1 MFEPGTLKTQVIK
14 QTKNATDKGILVPS
28 GYDYECIVMQSDIP
42 FIIRV
47 TPNLHHKDKARED
60 QNDKTKQ
67 LGQEPNP
74 FLPYNPDMHVSDLS
88 STHLCL
94 LNRFKLFDY
103 PLLIVTRKFEEQE
116 RLLSFEDFQG
126 ISICMQEMDGI
137 AFYNGGLS
145 AGASQRHKHFHFIP
159 YPLDNKLSTVP
170 IDNILTALPLTSESI
185 SLGIL
190 PYQHVISRID
200 WSNFDSPDIAAELLL
215 SKYLALLK
223 SIGQPFANT
232 TNLIYSYNLLIS
244 RHWMMLALRSAP
256 DYVSISLNA
265 LGFAGIF
272 NVRSEAQVK
281 QVKDLSPLTILKGI
295 GVSR

>member
-14 QTKNATDKGILVPS
+14 QTKNATDKGMLVPS

-42 FIIRV
+42 FIVRV

-170 IDNILTALPLTSESI
+170 IDNILTALPLNAESI
-185 SLGIL
+185 SLDIL

-215 SKYLALLK
+215 SKYQSLLK
-223 SIGQPFANT
+223 SIVQPSSDR
-232 TNLIYSYNLLIS
+232 YSYNLLITQ
-244 RHWMMLALRSAP
+244 HWMMLALRSAS
-256 DYVSISLNA
+256 DYQSIALNA
-265 LGFAGIF
+265 MGFAGIF
-272 NVRSEAQVK
+272 NVRSDTQVK
-281 QVKDLSPLTILKGI
+281 QVKDLLPLTILKGI
-295 GVSR
+295 GVPW